1 MADAYRQMPEVLAGE
16 REEAAVRDFG
26 RWRDRVR
33 TLILLAFAVA
43 GTVLGAIVYS
53 IVQDLQFEKFNRAS
67 LYMNVGAAA
76 VPFIGLLV
84 VGRFVGRQVARKR
97 APEKISELAKGYE
110 IDEEVLRSTAQM
122 VEKL

>member
-33 TLILLAFAVA
+33 TLILLAFALV
-43 GTVLGAIVYS
+43 GVVLGAIAYE
-53 IVQDLQFEKFNRAS
+53 IVQDFQFDKWNRAS

-76 VPFIGLLV
+76 VPFIGMLV
-84 VGRFVGRQVARKR
+84 IGRFVGRHVARKR
-97 APEKISELAKGYE
+97 APAKIAELAKGYE
-110 IDEEVLRSTAQM
+110 ISEDVLLSTAQM

>member
-33 TLILLAFAVA
+33 TLILLAFALV
-43 GTVLGAIVYS
+43 GLVLGMIVYEL
-53 IVQDLQFEKFNRAS
+53 VQDWQFRKHGMAS
-67 LYMNVGAAA
+67 LHVNVGSAAI
-76 VPFIGLLV
+76 PFIGLLMI
-84 VGRFVGRQVARKR
+84 GRFVGRQVARKR
-97 APEKISELAKGYE
+97 APAKISELAKGYE